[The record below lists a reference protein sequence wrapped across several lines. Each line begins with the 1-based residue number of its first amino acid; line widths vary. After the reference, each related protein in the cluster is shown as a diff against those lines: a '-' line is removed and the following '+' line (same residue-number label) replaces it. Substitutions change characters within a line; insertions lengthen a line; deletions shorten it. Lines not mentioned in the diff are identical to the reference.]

1 MKTTGCKTIRSRCP
15 ICGGVIE
22 SRMLEHDHGGDVITT
37 CEYCGSLVI
46 VEVEGRNNG
55 PDTAGR
61 DK

>member
-1 MKTTGCKTIRSRCP
+1 
-15 ICGGVIE
+15 
-22 SRMLEHDHGGDVITT
+22 MLEHDHGGDVITT